1 MSENVVQEKWLDNKD
16 KKSLMWLAIAFIVL
30 LVVNYA
36 PSFGDL
42 SANGQA
48 MLGIFFWFLIVTISG
63 SLNRITIG
71 LTTPLLIVIFTG
83 CKIKDAFAA
92 FSGNIFFLVLGTF
105 IFAAVMTVTPLGARI
120 ALTLTSIFHSSKI
133 SRIFAGLCIGDL
145 AINTFLPSVGE
156 TGLLLPIVTSFQNL
170 TKGHE
175 GKPEVKR
182 INESLMLLCCGV
194 IPLLTGLLLLTAHLP
209 NMLLAGY
216 LEEEG
221 FKISFV
227 NWFVMNLPLWALLPI
242 IIYVFIKLYHLK
254 GVELPD
260 ADTVIPKMKEELGPI
275 TKPEIWSLI
284 SVAICLFL
292 WLTQGRLHNIDTGMV
307 ALILVFLLFLPFGKL
322 DFKEVMP
329 HVMWDTWILL
339 GGAISLGNNMNNFG
353 TIGWLVDSLV
363 GPIKDGLLGLPA
375 IAVLFVIVFAL
386 HIPRAGIVSAAAMG
400 AMFVPVVINLANT
413 LGFNVVPFTLI
424 VINCLS
430 YAFFLPMSTTAYF
443 IAWGASGI
451 SMKKV
456 ILIGSLISLICNI
469 YCIVSLYIW
478 LPIVGYPLM

>member
-1 MSENVVQEKWLDNKD
+1 MSENVAREKWLNDKD
-16 KKSLMWLAIAFIVL
+16 KKSLVWIIIAFIVL
-30 LVVNYA
+30 LSVKYA
-36 PSFGDL
+36 PPFGDL
-42 SANGQA
+42 PAEGQT

-71 LTTPLLIVIFTG
+71 LTTPVLIVVFTG
-83 CKIKDAFAA
+83 AKIQQAFVA

-133 SRIFAGLCIGDL
+133 SRIFAGLTIGDL
-145 AINTFLPSVGE
+145 AINTFLPSVAE

-175 GKPEVKR
+175 DEPEVKR

-209 NMLLAGY
+209 NMLLVGY
-216 LEEEG
+216 LEEAG
-221 FKISFV
+221 YKISFV

-242 IIYVFIKLYHLK
+242 IIYIFLKLYHLK
-254 GVELPD
+254 GAELPD
-260 ADTVIPKMKEELGPI
+260 ADTVIPKMKKELGSI
-275 TKPEIWSLI
+275 TKPEIWALI
-284 SVAICLFL
+284 SVTFCLFL
-292 WLTQGRLHNIDTGMV
+292 WLTQGTLHNIDTGMV
-307 ALILVFLLFLPFGKL
+307 ALILVFMLFMPFGHL
-322 DFKEVMP
+322 DFKEILP

-339 GGAISLGNNMNNFG
+339 GGAISLGNNMNKFG
-353 TIGWLVDSLV
+353 TIDWLVNALV
-363 GPIKDGLLGLPA
+363 GPVKEGLLGLPT
-375 IAVLFVIVFAL
+375 IAVLFIIVFAL

-400 AMFVPVVINLANT
+400 AMFVPVVINLSST
-413 LGFNVVPFTLI
+413 LGYNIVPFTLI

-430 YAFFLPMSTTAYF
+430 YAFFLPMSTTAFF

-456 ILIGSLISLICNI
+456 IGIGSLVSLVCNV
-469 YCIVSLYIW
+469 YCIVSLSLW
-478 LPIVGYPLM
+478 LPLIGYPLM